1 MSSRNPLPPK
11 LYKAMLLD
19 NYKQTKKDYQ
29 KIIEFQKRYHNP
41 ISQKEDRYIPP
52 KTKGYILSQD
62 YFQKMKEKPEKAH
75 IKRIPLENN
84 LTSGLVV
91 MTEPNKPEGKKK
103 GEYYKY
109 HASSAQKRHLGKK
122 IVEENYKKFY
132 YDDFATVGMVKTFR
146 DKNKPK
152 NVRIKKYLI
161 K

>member
-1 MSSRNPLPPK
+1 
-11 LYKAMLLD
+11 MLLD

-29 KIIEFQKRYHNP
+29 KIIEFQKRFHNP
-41 ISQKEDRYIPP
+41 ISQKEDRYIPS

-109 HASSAQKRHLGKK
+109 HASSAQKRKLGKK
-122 IVEENYKKFY
+122 IVSDTYKKFY
-132 YDDFATVGMVKTFR
+132 NDNFNLSKLNQTDASINTK
-146 DKNKPK
+146 KK
-152 NVRIKKYLI
+152 VRKKF
-161 K
+161 